1 MGIPLVAA
9 IALTVA
15 CLRRRESAEVSAL
28 VAVLVPYCV
37 LLVLE
42 AGIYV
47 SRYEG
52 RINERTMVT
61 LVPPFFVALAVW
73 LDRGMPR
80 ARATVIA
87 VAAVALAACFWPVE
101 KLVVSAIVPDSF
113 TPVPLFD
120 LQPARF
126 RDHGSGS
133 CGSPLSPSCSSFP
146 WCSHAGLRRC
156 CPCW

>member
-1 MGIPLVAA
+1 TATRGSAVLGPYGGAVGRGYHLSAALHWIAYQAGDVLLLVMGIPLVAA
-9 IALTVA
+9 IALTVS
-15 CLRRRESAEVSAL
+15 CIQRRESDRICHL
-28 VAVLVPYCV
+28 VAVLVPSSV

-42 AGIYV
+42 AGIYI

-87 VAAVALAACFWPVE
+87 VAAVGVAACFWPVE
-101 KLVVSAIVPDSF
+101 KLVVSATVPDSF
-113 TPVPLFD
+113 
-120 LQPARF
+120 
-126 RDHGSGS
+126 
-133 CGSPLSPSCSSFP
+133 
-146 WCSHAGLRRC
+146 
-156 CPCW
+156 